1 MTIKELQERQSWTLE
16 QKIDHSLGTIE
27 AFVSRMGG
35 VDKVYVSFSGG
46 KDSTVLLHL
55 ARILYPD
62 ILAVFCNTGNEY
74 PDIIRFVRQMQ
85 SEGANIQIIR
95 PKFTPRQVWERYGF
109 PLVSKEISRYVH
121 AVRCNPNS
129 KESQIRLSRDS
140 MFRISDKW
148 LYLVSEPYD
157 VHNICCSK
165 LKKEP
170 IHHFSN
176 ESGRYPIIGVMA
188 SESLRREKDYLKNGN
203 CNYFD
208 NKSPKSHPLSIWL
221 EEDIWDYI
229 AKVNLP
235 IADIYHKGAT
245 RTGCMGCGF
254 GAQFADDTRFRVLLK
269 HYPKCYDMVMNYTN
283 NGVTFREALRKV
295 LAVNRLYLPDEEP
308 KNLFSDM
315 EYFTNKELAI

>member
-1 MTIKELQERQSWTLE
+1 MTAHELKERQSWSLE

-74 PDIIRFVRQMQ
+74 PDIIRFVKKMQ
-85 SEGANIQIIR
+85 ADGANIEIIR
-95 PKFTPRQVWERYGF
+95 PKFSPRQVWEKYGF
-109 PLVSKEISRYVH
+109 PLVGKEISYYIHQVQH
-121 AVRCNPNS
+121 NPNNKIAQLRMS
-129 KESQIRLSRDS
+129 KDTQ
-140 MFRISDKW
+140 FGISEKWKW
-148 LYLVSEPYD
+148 LVNEPYA
-157 VHNICCSK
+157 VHNVCCDK

-170 IHHFSN
+170 MYRFGK
-176 ESGRYPIIGVMA
+176 ESGRYPIIGTMA
-188 SESLRREKDYLKNGN
+188 SESRRRTKEYLKNGN

-208 NKSPKSHPLSIWL
+208 NGSAKSQPLSIWL
-221 EEDIWDYI
+221 EQDIWDYI
-229 AKVNLP
+229 AKNNLP

-254 GAQFADDTRFRVLLK
+254 GAQFADDTRFRTLLRE
-269 HYPKCYDMVMNYTN
+269 YPKCYDMVMNYTN

-308 KNLFSDM
+308 KNLFNYVTD
-315 EYFTNKELAI
+315 

>member
-1 MTIKELQERQSWTLE
+1 MTLTELQERQSWSLD

-46 KDSTVLLHL
+46 KDSTVLFHL

-62 ILAVFCNTGNEY
+62 ILGVFCNTGNEY

-85 SEGANIQIIR
+85 ADCANIQIIR
-95 PKFTPRQVWERYGF
+95 PKFTPRQVWGKYGF
-109 PLVSKEISRYVH
+109 PLVGKEISRYVH
-121 AVRCNPNS
+121 DIRCNPNS
-129 KESQIRLSRDS
+129 KASQIRLNRDS
-140 MFRISDKW
+140 LFRLSDKW
-148 LYLVSEPYD
+148 LYLVDEPYD
-157 VHNICCSK
+157 VHNICCTK

-170 IHHFSN
+170 MHRFN
-176 ESGRYPIIGVMA
+176 KESGRYPIIGVMA
-188 SESLRREKDYLKNGN
+188 SESKRREKDYIANGN

-208 NKSPKSHPLSIWL
+208 GKSPKSQPLSIWL
-221 EEDIWDYI
+221 EQDIWDYI
-229 AKVNLP
+229 AKCNLS

-254 GAQFADDTRFRVLLK
+254 GAQFADDTRFRTLLT

-308 KNLFSDM
+308 KNLFNYY
-315 EYFTNKELAI
+315 EE